1 MNPISKIIAALFA
14 LIIGAYPV
22 CAGAQISE
30 EPTPESADDVT
41 LQKRRQ
47 QAQLLQNEITR
58 LRALPTPDWREVA
71 GLYHAVFALFPQD
84 QMGKLAVWE
93 SYLSCLKAG
102 DPTSAL
108 AALRLIYKSYRH
120 DSVVDHPFGYEGGK
134 PIHMHATADV
144 EQAMLYSRY
153 FQSPE
158 AAIGQL
164 RSLPSRRPGAYVGLV
179 SEKDTY
185 YGQVG
190 AIVLLKMAEAQSVSG
205 LYNDAIM
212 SLRLALGEFRG
223 DHVGSAAGLLPID
236 AAVMERLGIVL
247 DEMPASLA
255 KKLAELEEALRLSTS
270 QLALAEGRFIRAKL
284 HEKNFRE
291 FGSQDDIALAERDYR
306 EIVERFGD
314 LPIRTTRGGE
324 AAGPRAV
331 VRVVDLYTKTSKQ
344 FDKIVLILS
353 DMETVAKERGDRP
366 ATQAYARLHR
376 AAIYLDRLDNPRQTI
391 SILDGFDRDFPTVP
405 VYPDNENTKKMLF
418 EAATSLMQKAQ
429 TAARQSPS
437 P

>member
-1 MNPISKIIAALFA
+1 MRSFAKIVTVVMALV
-14 LIIGAYPV
+14 V
-22 CAGAQISE
+22 CAQPIRAAAQVSD
-30 EPTPESADDVT
+30 EPKPESADDVT
-41 LQKRRQ
+41 IQKRRQ
-47 QAQLLQNEITR
+47 QAQLLQNEINR
-58 LRALPTPDWREVA
+58 QRALPAPDWREIA
-71 GLYHAVFALFPQD
+71 SLYRALFALFPDD
-84 QMGKLAVWE
+84 QTGKLAVWE

-108 AALRLIYKSYRH
+108 AVLRLVYKTYRH
-120 DSVVDHPFGYEGGK
+120 DTVMEHPFGYEGGK

-144 EQAMLYSRY
+144 EQAMLYARH
-153 FQSPE
+153 FQTPE
-158 AAIGQL
+158 AAIEQL

-185 YGQVG
+185 YGQAG

-223 DHVGSAAGLLPID
+223 DSVGSAVGLIPLD
-236 AAVMERLGIVL
+236 AAVMERLGLVL

-255 KKLAELEEALRLSTS
+255 KKLAELEEAVRLSTS
-270 QLALAEGRFIRAKL
+270 PLAQAEGRFIRARL

-291 FGSQDDIALAERDYR
+291 FGSQDDVALAEREYR

-331 VRVVDLYTKTSKQ
+331 ARVVELYTKTAKQ
-344 FDKIVLILS
+344 FDKVVLILS
-353 DMETVAKERGDRP
+353 DMETVAKERADRP

-376 AAIYLDRLDNPRQTI
+376 AAIYLENLENPRQTI
-391 SILDGFDRDFPTVP
+391 AILDGFDTEFPTVP
-405 VYPDNENTKKMLF
+405 VYPDNASTKRMLF
-418 EAATSLMQKAQ
+418 EVANQLMQKAQ

-437 P
+437 S